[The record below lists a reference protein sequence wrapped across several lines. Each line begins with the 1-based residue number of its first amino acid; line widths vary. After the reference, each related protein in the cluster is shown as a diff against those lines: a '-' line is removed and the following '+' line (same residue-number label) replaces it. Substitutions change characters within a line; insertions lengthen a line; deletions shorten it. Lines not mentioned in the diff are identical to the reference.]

1 MQPQYGGSG
10 SNQAG
15 VSSNMMMESLKSNM
29 MTMMMFQ
36 QMNGGGGGGRSSGGN
51 THKQDLFG
59 MIYMFLATNF
69 IEQVF
74 KYLPLLIAF
83 LQKFYMDKFAT
94 IQKELANSTVDLT
107 DNKVKKKTASIT
119 ITVNVNNPDNILGQA
134 ILDYITN
141 NKNTTHVSYIRDSFI
156 LNQKDVINIDEDIFA
171 KMTEST
177 ADSAAL
183 TSQYGSGSGSSS
195 GMMGGGGNVG
205 GGASIVQI
213 IEIYSFTRT
222 TDQLRDYLDAI
233 KQKYMITIKNKLGNK
248 RYFFNMYPIT
258 APMEINNRKDFSRL
272 PPNMTFTMK
281 QFQTNRKFSNLF
293 GNDIDLIRSRVHF
306 FTKNRKWY
314 DEKGIPYTLGLL
326 LSGNPGTGKTSTI
339 KCLANETNRHI
350 CNVNLNNDITKRQ
363 LENLFFN
370 EDITVLNQNTGQTE
384 TYSIPLDQRIYV
396 LEDVDCQSDIV
407 RDRSAQTNT
416 NETVAK
422 DPKPAP
428 ENPFAPSKKD
438 DDIPLPEDKHRID
451 LSFLLNLLDGVL
463 ENPGRIVIMT
473 SNYPEVLDGALVR
486 PGRIDIIAK
495 FRNCTIETMV
505 KMIEFFYDIRL
516 SPADLDTIYRVQSE
530 IITPAELS
538 KIMFENFTD
547 YQKTIKHLLELS
559 ENQVTKESELV
570 YSEDEVE
577 DVISEAGTS
586 SITGSNENTHI
597 SNTQIEIKPDDEN
610 QQKSPDFKEKML
622 EYRSIIIKE
631 VFKRYQVIWDSSNN
645 TRFCAKDLIQ
655 QLLYNLD
662 EKVFKSDTFLEYSN
676 SRYNIEKTHPE
687 YLKSQNQNQ
696 NFVWYFVPRNNE
708 IKNYDMEICKELK
721 IHMKTL
727 YSMISKVISE
737 MGMNHNTVF
746 QYNSYQSAPAP
757 PLPPTPQPM
766 NGSNMGYSNAAATS
780 MNKFSDLV
788 GAQPSGNCF
797 SAANGS
803 LGFSNYSSM

>member
-1 MQPQYGGSG
+1 MHPQYGTSS
-10 SNQAG
+10 SNQA
-15 VSSNMMMESLKSNM
+15 STSTNMMMESLKSNM

-36 QMNGGGGGGRSSGGN
+36 QMNGGGGSGTGGTHGGR
-51 THKQDLFG
+51 QDLFG
-59 MIYMFLATNF
+59 MIYMFLATNL
-69 IEQVF
+69 IENLF

-83 LQKFYMDKFAT
+83 LQRFYMDKFAT

-141 NKNTTHVSYIRDSFI
+141 NKNTTHVSYIRDNFI
-156 LNQKDVINIDEDIFA
+156 LNQKDIINIDEDICA

-183 TSQYGSGSGSSS
+183 TGQYGGTGSS
-195 GMMGGGGNVG
+195 GMMSGGSGGAGGGT
-205 GGASIVQI
+205 AIIQI

-222 TDQLRDYLDAI
+222 TDQLREYLDAI

-248 RYFFNMYPIT
+248 RYFFNMYPIS

-293 GNDIDLIRSRVHF
+293 GEDIDLIRSRVHF

-407 RDRSAQTNT
+407 RDRSAQKDT
-416 NETVAK
+416 NETATK
-422 DPKPAP
+422 DPAPAP

-438 DDIPLPEDKHRID
+438 DDTPPPEDKHRID

-473 SNYPEVLDGALVR
+473 SNYPEVLDGALIR

-516 SPADLDTIYRVQSE
+516 GPTDLDAIYRVRSE

-547 YQKTIKHLLELS
+547 HQKTIQHLLDLS
-559 ENQVTKESELV
+559 ENQAIKESDADLV
-570 YSEDEVE
+570 YNEDEVE
-577 DVISEAGTS
+577 NDVDDAMSEAGTS
-586 SITGSNENTHI
+586 SITVVSDGTHF
-597 SNTQIEIKPDDEN
+597 SNTQLEIKPDDEN
-610 QQKSPDFKEKML
+610 PQKSPDFKEKML

-631 VFKRYQVIWDSSNN
+631 VLSRYKDIWNSTNN
-645 TRFCAKDLIQ
+645 IRFCAKDLKQ

-662 EKVFKSDTFLEYSN
+662 EKVFKSDTFLKYSN
-676 SRYNIEKTHPE
+676 SRYDIEKTHPE
-687 YLKSQNQNQ
+687 YLKSQSQSQTQNL
-696 NFVWYFVPRNNE
+696 VWYYVPRNNE
-708 IKNYDMEICKELK
+708 IQKYDREICKVLK
-721 IHMKTL
+721 IYMNTL
-727 YSMISKVISE
+727 YEMISKVISE
-737 MGMNHNTVF
+737 MGMN
-746 QYNSYQSAPAP
+746 
-757 PLPPTPQPM
+757 
-766 NGSNMGYSNAAATS
+766 
-780 MNKFSDLV
+780 KFSDLA
-788 GAQPSGNCF
+788 GAQPAGNCF

-803 LGFSNYSSM
+803 LGFSSYDVIM